1 MPSPQGRTY
10 MLVLTDE
17 YAKNLH
23 ELRRQL
29 REAEEQLEKWGIIQH
44 DLDQGSNHY
53 HIALKYKAPVRLSAV
68 AKQMNQPENLIQ
80 LWRKNEGNMWGYM
93 THQTKNAKANKADY
107 LPYLDNPEKS
117 LWDSE
122 ETKDLARYK
131 PEKQGNEN
139 KQKLEK
145 IRNEI
150 LVGKTTQKDLLK
162 PENLVFYHEN
172 YQKLRLAIQL
182 RSQSLRYNAPRCKTV
197 YIQGKSGTG
206 KTTFAEKMAMQKYPE
221 SYAFASAGNDPLQ
234 DYTDEKCII
243 FDDWRPQQYELADLL
258 AMLDPEYRKRTL
270 KSRYY
275 NKTLATELII
285 LTSNMTLERVID
297 HYTLTTEEDPKQIR
311 RRIHR
316 LVTIGEDNRAT
327 NEFYNHQLDIYGPK
341 SE

>member
-1 MPSPQGRTY
+1 MPSPIGRTY
-10 MLVLTDE
+10 MLVLTED
-17 YAKNLH
+17 YAKSLD

-29 REAEEQLEKWGIIQH
+29 MEAEEQLEHWGIIHH

-107 LPYLDNPEKS
+107 LPYLDDPTKS

-131 PEKQGNEN
+131 PEKQASAN
-139 KQKLEK
+139 KQKLDK
-145 IRNEI
+145 LINEI
-150 LVGKTTQKDLLK
+150 LLGKTTQKDLLK
-162 PENLVFYHEN
+162 PENIVYYHEN
-172 YQKLRLAIQL
+172 YQKINRAIQL
-182 RSQSLRYNAPRCKTV
+182 RTQSLRYNPPLCKTV
-197 YIQGKSGTG
+197 YVQGKSGTG
-206 KTTFAEKMAMQKYPE
+206 KTNFAVKMAGQKYPD
-221 SYAFASAGNDPLQ
+221 SWAFASAGNDPLQ
-234 DYTDEKCII
+234 DYTGEKCLI

-258 AMLDPEYRKRTL
+258 AMLDPTHRTRTH

-275 NKTLATELII
+275 NKPLATELII
-285 LTSNMTLERVID
+285 LTSNMPLEKAVEY
-297 HYTLTTEEDPKQIR
+297 YTDYNEEDPKQIR

-316 LVTIGEDNRAT
+316 VVTIDENQRPT

-341 SE
+341 DQ